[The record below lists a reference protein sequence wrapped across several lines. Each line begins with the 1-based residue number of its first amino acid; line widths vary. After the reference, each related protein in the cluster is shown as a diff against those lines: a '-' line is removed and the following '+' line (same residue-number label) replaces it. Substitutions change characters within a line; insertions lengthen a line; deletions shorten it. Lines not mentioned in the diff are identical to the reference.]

1 MKLIQKIEKENKDVI
16 KIMGIKFTRKKKIKA
31 KKHNSISG
39 YNKNRFYNMIVD
51 KTMPESVKKGI
62 LENRFYNMVGYFPNL
77 DTPKSFNEKLNWI
90 KLYYK
95 NPLMTKCVDKITF
108 KDYIK
113 ETLGDGYT
121 VPLIKVYNSPEEINF
136 EELPNQFV
144 IKSNCGWGS
153 LQVCI
158 VKDKNSADIDN
169 LKAQANNWILDWNNY
184 FYQSFEWDCKD
195 ITPKIMIEEYVG
207 ELEGDIPDYKFMC
220 FNGEP
225 KCLFVVSD
233 RRTEMSLNFY
243 DLDWNL
249 LPFTRLY
256 PNSKQP
262 LKKPK
267 NLDKMIELAR
277 KLSKPFPFVRVDFY
291 DLGDKV
297 LVGELTFFPGGG
309 VEPFSPIEW
318 DYKLGEMLKLPEK
331 KEI

>member
-51 KTMPESVKKGI
+51 KTMPESLKKGI

-77 DTPKSFNEKLNWI
+77 DTPKSFNEKLNWL

-95 NPLMTKCVDKITF
+95 DPLMTKCVDKITF

-144 IKSNCGWGS
+144 IKSNCGWGG

-158 VKDKNSADIDN
+158 VKDKNSVNIDN

-195 ITPKIMIEEYVG
+195 ITPKIMVEEYIEQMDGQVY
-207 ELEGDIPDYKFMC
+207 DYKFFC
-220 FNGEP
+220 YNGEP
-225 KCLFVVSD
+225 KNLFVAAD
-233 RRTEMSLNFY
+233 RFQNKSFNFY

-256 PNSKQP
+256 PNSKYP

-267 NLDKMIELAR
+267 NFNKMVELAR
-277 KLSKPFPFVRVDFY
+277 KLSKPFPFVRVDLY
-291 DLGDKV
+291 EIGNKV

-309 VEPFSPIEW
+309 VEPFTPVEW

>member
-77 DTPKSFNEKLNWI
+77 DTPKSFNEKLNWL

-95 NPLMTKCVDKITF
+95 DPLMTKCVDKITF

-144 IKSNCGWGS
+144 IKSNCGWGG

-158 VKDKNSADIDN
+158 VKDKNSVNIDN

-195 ITPKIMIEEYVG
+195 ITPKIMVEEYIEQMDGQVY
-207 ELEGDIPDYKFMC
+207 DYKFFC
-220 FNGEP
+220 YNGEP
-225 KCLFVVSD
+225 KNLFVAAD
-233 RRTEMSLNFY
+233 RFQNKSFNFY

-256 PNSKQP
+256 PNSKYP

-267 NLDKMIELAR
+267 NFNKMVELAR
-277 KLSKPFPFVRVDFY
+277 KLSKPFPFVRVDLY
-291 DLGDKV
+291 EIGDKV

-309 VEPFSPIEW
+309 VEPFTPVEW

>member
-77 DTPKSFNEKLNWI
+77 DTPKSFNEKLNWL

-144 IKSNCGWGS
+144 IKSNCGWGG

-158 VKDKNSADIDN
+158 VKDKNSVNIDN

-195 ITPKIMIEEYVG
+195 ITPKIMVEEYIEQMDGQVY
-207 ELEGDIPDYKFMC
+207 DYKFFC
-220 FNGEP
+220 YNGEP
-225 KCLFVVSD
+225 KNLFVAAD
-233 RRTEMSLNFY
+233 RFQNKSFNFY

-256 PNSKQP
+256 PNSKYP

-267 NLDKMIELAR
+267 NFNKMVELAR
-277 KLSKPFPFVRVDFY
+277 KLSKPFPFVRVDLY
-291 DLGDKV
+291 EIGDKV

-309 VEPFSPIEW
+309 VEPFTPVEW